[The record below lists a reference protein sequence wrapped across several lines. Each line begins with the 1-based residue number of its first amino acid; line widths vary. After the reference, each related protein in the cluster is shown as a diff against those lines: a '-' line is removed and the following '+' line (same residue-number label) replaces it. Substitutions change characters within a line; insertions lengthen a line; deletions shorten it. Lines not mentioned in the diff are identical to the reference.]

1 MGRPRRVFLFWL
13 LLAWLSTAQACNFP
27 LFALRPGAVGVEQFR
42 LTLTALSLPTSPGA
56 TPVPAVTG
64 VLAQTPITGQQP
76 GTPPPPAP
84 TSALIDNVYVYPVQS
99 GDTLE
104 SVAARFSVET
114 ALITSS
120 QPVPAGVY
128 LPPGQVLYIPN
139 RLGELAGL
147 PPVMPDSEVV
157 YSPSSAGFSIQ
168 EYVDGASGYLSAYQ
182 ELVDGEALTG
192 VQIVQKV
199 ALENSINPRLLLA
212 FLEHRSGWVLGR
224 PDRPDDAHP
233 IGFNVPDYRGLY
245 KELVLSATHLG
256 VGYYGW
262 RSGDR
267 TVLSFSDGSG
277 IRLDPTLNA
286 GSVAVQALFA
296 KFFRLSDLEA
306 DLYGEQGFLQ
316 LYNQMF
322 GDFSARVVEPL
333 LPPGLAQPGLELPF
347 TPGERWSFSGGP
359 HLTWNSGSPRGAID
373 FSPVTGQAP
382 CVATNAW
389 VTASASGLVTR
400 SAYNTVVI
408 DLDGDGHEQ
417 TGWDLLYFHVADRD
431 RIQAGTP
438 VQVNDPL
445 GHPSCERG
453 AATGTHV
460 HFARKYNGEW
470 LPAASPLPFILSG
483 WILQGGAR
491 SYEGTLVNG
500 DQVVSANPGGS
511 RQSIIIRG
519 Q

>member
-1 MGRPRRVFLFWL
+1 
-13 LLAWLSTAQACNFP
+13 
-27 LFALRPGAVGVEQFR
+27 
-42 LTLTALSLPTSPGA
+42 
-56 TPVPAVTG
+56 
-64 VLAQTPITGQQP
+64 
-76 GTPPPPAP
+76 
-84 TSALIDNVYVYPVQS
+84 
-99 GDTLE
+99 
-104 SVAARFSVET
+104 
-114 ALITSS
+114 
-120 QPVPAGVY
+120 
-128 LPPGQVLYIPN
+128 
-139 RLGELAGL
+139 
-147 PPVMPDSEVV
+147 
-157 YSPSSAGFSIQ
+157 
-168 EYVDGASGYLSAYQ
+168 
-182 ELVDGEALTG
+182 
-192 VQIVQKV
+192 
-199 ALENSINPRLLLA
+199 
-212 FLEHRSGWVLGR
+212 
-224 PDRPDDAHP
+224 
-233 IGFNVPDYRGLY
+233 
-245 KELVLSATHLG
+245 
-256 VGYYGW
+256 
-262 RSGDR
+262 
-267 TVLSFSDGSG
+267 
-277 IRLDPTLNA
+277 
-286 GSVAVQALFA
+286 LFA

-347 TPGERWSFSGGP
+347 TPGDRWSFSGGP

-500 DQVVSANPGGS
+500 DQVVPANPGGS